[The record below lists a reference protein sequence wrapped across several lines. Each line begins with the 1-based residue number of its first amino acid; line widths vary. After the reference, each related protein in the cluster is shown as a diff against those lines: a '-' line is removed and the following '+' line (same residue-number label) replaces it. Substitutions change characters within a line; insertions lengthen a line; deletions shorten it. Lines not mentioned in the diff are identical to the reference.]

1 MHNDPPLHIMH
12 AAAPGLAGGLES
24 VLIELTTGLRQR
36 GHVVLLAAVLD
47 HGVTEHPVTRR
58 TAEAGVDVERIVVP
72 PRAYVREYATLRRL
86 IRSRRPDLVH
96 THGYRADLLAG
107 AAARHEGVPWIS
119 TVHGF
124 TGGGRKNRLYE
135 WLQVRAYRQAQ
146 GVVAVSRPLRD
157 LLERRGVP
165 GPLIQII
172 PNAWMAKPVLRRDEA
187 RRALAVSGEIP
198 LLGWVGRLSREKGA
212 DVFLEALAF
221 LADVPWRASI
231 LGVGREQA
239 ALEAIANALGIA
251 KRITWHG
258 MVPEAARCFP
268 AFDLF
273 ILSSR
278 TEGTPIALFEAMASE
293 VPIVATAVGGV
304 PDVVST
310 AEAALVP
317 PEDPRALAAAMRAAL
332 VDPEAARRRAVAAR
346 QRLQEHFSTGPWLD
360 AHERMYRHLAS
371 PPTAEA

>member
-1 MHNDPPLHIMH
+1 MHNDPPLRIMH

-24 VLIELTTGLRQR
+24 VVLDLTTGLRLR
-36 GHVVLLAAVLD
+36 GHLVLLAAVLD
-47 HGVTEHPVTRR
+47 HGVTEHPVPRR
-58 TAEAGVDVERIVVP
+58 AAEAGVDVERIVVP
-72 PRAYVREYATLRRL
+72 PRAYLKEYATLRRL

-107 AAARHEGVPWIS
+107 AAARHERVPWIS
-119 TVHGF
+119 SVHGF
-124 TGGGRKNRLYE
+124 TGGGSKNRLYE

-146 GVVAVSRPLRD
+146 GVVAVSRPLRE

-165 GPLIQII
+165 GSVIQVI
-172 PNAWMAKPVLRRDEA
+172 PNAWMAKPALGREEA
-187 RRALAVSGEIP
+187 RRALAVSGEGP

-212 DVFLEALAF
+212 DVFLEALAL
-221 LADVPWRASI
+221 LADVPWRASF

-239 ALEAIANALGIA
+239 TLEARATALGIGM
-251 KRITWHG
+251 RITWHG
-258 MVPEAARCFP
+258 MVPDAARYFP

-273 ILSSR
+273 VLSSR

-310 AEAALVP
+310 SEAALVP
-317 PEDPRALAAAMRAAL
+317 REDPRALAAAIRGAL
-332 VDPEAARRRAVAAR
+332 ADPGAARRRAEAAR
-346 QRLQEHFSTGPWLD
+346 TRLQEHFSIRPWLD
-360 AHERMYRHLAS
+360 AHERMYRHLVA
-371 PPTAEA
+371 PPTTEA

>member
-1 MHNDPPLHIMH
+1 MH

-24 VLIELTTGLRQR
+24 VVLDLTTGLRQR

-47 HGVTEHPVTRR
+47 RGVSEHPVPRR
-58 TAEAGVDVERIVVP
+58 AAEAGVDVERIVVP
-72 PRAYVREYATLRRL
+72 PRAYLKEYATLRRL

-107 AAARHEGVPWIS
+107 AAARHEHVPWVS
-119 TVHGF
+119 SVHGF

-146 GVVAVSRPLRD
+146 GVVAVSRPLSER
-157 LLERRGVP
+157 LERRGVP
-165 GPLIQII
+165 GPIIQVI
-172 PNAWMAKPVLRRDEA
+172 PNAWMAKPALGREEA
-187 RRALAVSGEIP
+187 RRALAASRDGP

-212 DVFLEALAF
+212 DVFLEALG
-221 LADVPWRASI
+221 LLQDVPWCASFF
-231 LGVGREQA
+231 GVGREQA
-239 ALEAIANALGIA
+239 DLEARAAALGIA
-251 KRITWHG
+251 ERVTWHG
-258 MVPEAARCFP
+258 LVPEAARFFP

-273 ILSSR
+273 VLSSR

-293 VPIVATAVGGV
+293 VPIVATSVGGV

-317 PEDPRALAAAMRAAL
+317 PEDPRALAAAVRATLA
-332 VDPEAARRRAVAAR
+332 DPEAAGRRAEAAR
-346 QRLQEHFSTGPWLD
+346 QRLQERFSSGPWLD
-360 AHERMYRHLAS
+360 AHERLYRHLVAHA
-371 PPTAEA
+371 TTEA